1 MAEND
6 NKYFEYEIA
15 QQNDESQL
23 LLEVG
28 IEFNNLATILKNEG
42 NQATVDRSKR
52 DIGRY
57 GHYCGHGNSGG
68 NPVDDLDAACQL
80 HDSCYK

>member
-1 MAEND
+1 M
-6 NKYFEYEIA
+6 
-15 QQNDESQL
+15 
-23 LLEVG
+23 
-28 IEFNNLATILKNEG
+28 LKNEG